1 MKNKLL
7 KLTVLAVAAMSV
19 TPAFAASS
27 AMASL
32 NDLTVTLY
40 SLNGGPVS
48 FSWNSGSN
56 NSFVDAYT
64 YDSTTNINQGNN
76 LFSSTP
82 NAPVSV
88 SVGGGALG
96 AGALITNTS
105 GTPAT
110 SSFVSA
116 GNASGNAYF
125 SADAYIHGNSF
136 TLGANTMAVF
146 SATATANANI
156 TIGSNLNGY
165 ESADS
170 YAKLSAYGSYTSPGG
185 TLYNISND
193 AALYADVS
201 NTAQGVNNADTLSV
215 SFTNLSNSSITGAI
229 SASTSA
235 SGQSVSAVPEPG
247 EWALMGA
254 GLGLMGFIAT
264 RRSKT
269 AA

>member
-27 AMASL
+27 ASASL

-40 SLNGGPVS
+40 SLNGGPIS
-48 FSWNSGSN
+48 FSWNNTSN
-56 NSFVDAYT
+56 NSFVDSYT
-64 YDSTTNINQGNN
+64 YDSGSNTNQSNN
-76 LFSSTP
+76 LFSTTP

-88 SVGGGALG
+88 SVGGAILG
-96 AGALITNTS
+96 ASAAITNST
-105 GTPAT
+105 GTPVT
-110 SSFVSA
+110 SSFTS
-116 GNASGNAYF
+116 SGQALGYTYF
-125 SADAYIHGNSF
+125 SADSYIHGNSF
-136 TLGANTMAVF
+136 TIGANTMAVF

-156 TIGSNLNGY
+156 TIGTNLNGS

-170 YAKLSAYGSYTSPGG
+170 YAKLSTYGSYTSSGG

-201 NTAQGVNNADTLSV
+201 NTAQGVNNADTLSL

-235 SGQSVSAVPEPG
+235 YGQSVSAVPEPG
-247 EWALMGA
+247 EWALLMS
-254 GLGLMGFIAT
+254 GLGLMGFVAT
-264 RRSKT
+264 RRPKT
-269 AA
+269 AV